1 MKKAVSILL
10 IMVIAFA
17 PLTASASPFDGSI
30 RPLRI
35 NTSGLKPAAFSNVEY
50 KIRGDVVRVNSE
62 ELLPMIK
69 SEEQI
74 RENTKEV
81 DLTPGEIISNTGYIK
96 DSQLKSI
103 KSDYKLGTVL
113 VDEKNQTA
121 VKINSLPEEVEE
133 AQEFS
138 GYVAVE
144 KPEVYEVLE
153 YFKIPKQTV
162 KLNQS
167 NITAFGEGMEE
178 CVATSD
184 NNKKY
189 AMAAG
194 AKNDGYSGSSLNN
207 LGPRHLKDP
216 FIEFKFDKKTFT
228 AYTPSGGD
236 VKVELSGYLGIDSIS
251 VDGDYSGFD
260 GYEFYMS
267 TGEEMYLKAVVTAEM
282 KEEVV
287 IPLFGIDVDAKVARV
302 YGGLFLV
309 VGLDGQF
316 TLVAEARQW
325 LMIDKAGIK
334 GGTFCYV
341 PTSFKPLFRTGDRG
355 VDVDASF
362 NGAIN
367 GYIKAGPMLG
377 LEIFGWKA
385 AGAGALFGGGAKC
398 VVADGYI
405 DADVY
410 GIVNIYAT
418 LLGRTKNLLN
428 WQPVLFH
435 KRQLDMEGYI
445 VTFKEACAFRKIVWG
460 KIEHDYGSD
469 GVAPYTGKF
478 SLVIK
483 DQNGA
488 EKRRYDNKYTDQYG
502 EFSVRDID
510 VEMKKSDMIIVEV
523 PSRLTEGKIIYSAPI
538 NPSFPF
544 RKVVIEEADFFN
556 DYVVGHVP
564 SVIVKDWTTGEKKEI
579 VYDGDIAVIIDGVA
593 KNVKCDQYG
602 NFRLDANVLPNS
614 SVKAT
619 IWNGDIVSNTDV
631 KPSVDIVGNRVV
643 IPLEEKTYEENGGRI
658 DSSKEREIFIIY
670 NMNGEKPVL
679 GSAKYNTEFRVYNS
693 LCFII
698 NPMTGRP
705 LMDYM
710 HTDDS
715 IRQNNIRLYE
725 YEGKT
730 TEDSSALKLTPVYSL
745 LLGKKAVESGDSFAV
760 NDFTMEWAW
769 KKEGASQDT
778 TTTIIREP
786 ISIRNPVISSNPII
800 RDPITSNPIKPISPI
815 GGTTRPT
822 LTAPIIK
829 KLPNILPES
838 LIDKDAPQNTES
850 FRYESFLEYK
860 EPSDNV
866 AAPQRLVGYLKRIG
880 TVEYM
885 HEGAKIIISDSKD
898 KDPERESKGAPKYN
912 QETSFDRYLSRMF
925 WSVVSPTPD
934 QNIAIDRAS
943 SIRNLKAVPAW
954 SNTSV
959 KNMINKNI
967 MDLAAGQTFKSGNV
981 TRGECAAYI
990 AQAFGLEAKVGKSK
1004 FTDIPPMHPYL
1015 PQINSAV
1022 EAGLISG
1029 YSDTKFGTFDSISRE
1044 QMASIIMRG
1053 MKSKYGSRL
1062 SITGSAMQFKDM
1074 GKINSWA
1081 KQSVNEV
1088 SALGIM
1094 KGSTDGSFNPQ
1105 GKVTFNEVAVILNN
1119 LDTYMQQHK

>member
-17 PLTASASPFDGSI
+17 PLTASASPFDGLI
-30 RPLRI
+30 RPPSI

-74 RENTKEV
+74 REGTKEV

-121 VKINSLPEEVEE
+121 IKINSLPEEAEE

-153 YFKIPKQTV
+153 HFKIPKQTV
-162 KLNQS
+162 KLNLA
-167 NITAFGEGMEE
+167 NISAFGEGMEE
-178 CVATSD
+178 CVAISD

-189 AMAAG
+189 VMAAG

-207 LGPRHLKDP
+207 LGPKHLKDP
-216 FIEFKFDKKTFT
+216 FIEFKFDKKTFI
-228 AYTPSGGD
+228 AYTPSGGE
-236 VKVELSGYLGIDSIS
+236 VRVELSGYLGIDSIS
-251 VDGDYSGFD
+251 VDGDYSGFN

-309 VGLDGQF
+309 LGLDGQF

-341 PTSFKPLFRTGDRG
+341 PTSFKPLFQLGDRG

-367 GYIKAGPMLG
+367 GYVKTGPMLG

-385 AGAGALFGGGAKC
+385 AGAGALFGGGARC
-398 VVADGYI
+398 AVADGYI
-405 DADVY
+405 DADIY

-445 VTFKEACAFRKIVWG
+445 VTFKEACAFRKVVWG

-488 EKRRYDNKYTDQYG
+488 EKKRYDNKYTDQNG

-510 VEMKKSDMIIVEV
+510 VEMKKSDLIIVEV
-523 PSRLTEGKIIYSAPI
+523 PSRLTEGKIIYSEPI
-538 NPSFPF
+538 KPSFPF

-556 DYVVGHVP
+556 DYVVGNIP

-579 VYDGDIAVIIDGVA
+579 VYDGNIAVIIDGVTQ
-593 KNVKCDQYG
+593 NVKCDQYG
-602 NFRLDANVLPNS
+602 KFRLDANVLPNS
-614 SVKAT
+614 SIKAT

-631 KPSVDIVGNRVV
+631 KPYVDIVGNRVV
-643 IPLEEKTYEENGGRI
+643 IPMEEKTYEENGQRI
-658 DSSKEREIFIIY
+658 DSYKERETFIIY
-670 NMNGEKPVL
+670 NMNGEKPVT

-698 NPMTGRP
+698 NPITGRP

-710 HTDDS
+710 LTDDS

-730 TEDSSALKLTPVYSL
+730 TEDSSTLKLMPAYPL
-745 LLGKKAVESGDSFAV
+745 LFGKKAVESGDSFAV
-760 NDFTMEWAW
+760 NDFTQEWAW
-769 KKEGASQDT
+769 KEESAPANT
-778 TTTIIREP
+778 RTTIIREP
-786 ISIRNPVISSNPII
+786 ITIR
-800 RDPITSNPIKPISPI
+800 NPIKPVSPTGDTI
-815 GGTTRPT
+815 KPE
-822 LTAPIIK
+822 LKAPIITR
-829 KLPNILPES
+829 LPNILPES
-838 LIDKDAPQNTES
+838 LMDINTPQNSES

-860 EPSDNV
+860 EPSDNI
-866 AAPQRLVGYLKRIG
+866 AAPQRLVGYIRRIG
-880 TVEYM
+880 TVEYL
-885 HEGAKIIISDSKD
+885 HEGAKIIISDPMD

-943 SIRNLKAVPAW
+943 SIKNIKALPVW
-954 SNTSV
+954 SNTAV
-959 KNMINKNI
+959 KNMVSKNI
-967 MDLAAGQTFKSGNV
+967 MDLGEGQTFKSGNV

-1004 FTDIPPMHPYL
+1004 FTDVPPMHPYL
-1015 PQINSAV
+1015 PQINAAV
-1022 EAGLISG
+1022 ESGLISG

-1053 MKSKYGSRL
+1053 MKSKYGSSL

-1094 KGSTDGSFNPQ
+1094 KGSTEGSFNPQ

>member
-10 IMVIAFA
+10 VMFIAFA
-17 PLTASASPFDGSI
+17 PLTASASPFDGLTT
-30 RPLRI
+30 PVNI

-62 ELLPMIK
+62 KFLPMIK
-69 SEEQI
+69 SEEQV
-74 RENTKEV
+74 REGIKEV
-81 DLTPGEIISNTGYIK
+81 DLTLGEIISNIGYIK
-96 DSQLKSI
+96 DSQLKAV
-103 KSDYKLGTVL
+103 KEDYKIGTIL

-121 VKINSLPEEVEE
+121 VKINSLPEEVSE

-138 GYVAVE
+138 GYIAVE

-153 YFKIPKQTV
+153 HFKIPKQTV
-162 KLNQS
+162 KLNLA
-167 NITAFGEGMEE
+167 NISAFGDGMEE
-178 CVATSD
+178 CVVS
-184 NNKKY
+184 NKYPKTY
-189 AMAAG
+189 AMAG
-194 AKNDGYSGSSLNN
+194 STKNDGYSGSGLNK
-207 LGPRHLKDP
+207 LGPMHLKDP
-216 FIEFKFDKKTFT
+216 FIEFKFDRKNFT
-228 AYTPSGGD
+228 AYTPGGGE

-251 VDGDYSGFD
+251 VDGDYSGFS

-309 VGLDGQF
+309 LGLDGEF

-341 PTSFKPLFRTGDRG
+341 PTSFKPLFQLGDKG

-367 GYIKAGPMLG
+367 GYIKTGPMLG

-398 VVADGYI
+398 AVANGYI
-405 DADVY
+405 EADVY

-418 LLGRTKNLLN
+418 LLGKTKNLLN

-445 VTFKEACAFRKIVWG
+445 VTFKEACAFRKVVWG

-488 EKRRYDNKYTDQYG
+488 EKRRYDNKYTDQNG
-502 EFSVRDID
+502 IFSVRDID
-510 VEMKKSDMIIVEV
+510 VEMKKSDLIIVEA
-523 PSRLTEGKIIYSAPI
+523 PSKLTAGKIIYSEPI

-564 SVIVKDWTTGEKKEI
+564 SAIVKDWITEEKKEI
-579 VYDGDIAVIIDGVA
+579 VYDGNIAVIIDGA
-593 KNVKCDQYG
+593 PKNVKCDQYG

-614 SVKAT
+614 NIKAT

-631 KPSVDIVGNRVV
+631 KPYVDIVGNRVV
-643 IPLEEKTYEENGGRI
+643 IPLEEKTYDENGQRI
-658 DSSKEREIFIIY
+658 DSTKERETFIIY
-670 NMNGEKPVL
+670 NMNGEKPVT

-698 NPMTGRP
+698 NPITGRP

-710 HTDDS
+710 MTDDS

-730 TEDSSALKLTPVYSL
+730 TEDSSALKLAPGYSL
-745 LLGKKAVESGDSFAV
+745 LFGKKAVESGDSFAV
-760 NDFTMEWAW
+760 NDFTQEWAW
-769 KKEGASQDT
+769 KKASAPANTT
-778 TTTIIREP
+778 TTTIREP
-786 ISIRNPVISSNPII
+786 KTIRNPIIKVPII
-800 RDPITSNPIKPISPI
+800 T
-815 GGTTRPT
+815 
-822 LTAPIIK
+822 

-838 LIDKDAPQNTES
+838 LKDKNMPQNTES
-850 FRYESFLEYK
+850 FRYESFLEYE
-860 EPSDNV
+860 EPSDDGL
-866 AAPQRLVGYLKRIG
+866 APQRLVGYIRRIG
-880 TVEYM
+880 TVEYI
-885 HEGAKIIISDSKD
+885 HEGAKIIISDPKD
-898 KDPERESKGAPKYN
+898 KDPEKKSDGAPQYK
-912 QETSFDRYLSRMF
+912 QDTSFDRYMSRMF
-925 WSVVSPTPD
+925 WAVVSPTLE

-943 SIRNLKAVPAW
+943 SIKNIKSLPAW
-954 SNTSV
+954 SNTAV
-959 KNMINKNI
+959 KNMISKNI
-967 MDLAAGQTFKSGNV
+967 MDLEEGGTFKSGNV

-1015 PQINSAV
+1015 PQINAAV

-1044 QMASIIMRG
+1044 QMANIIMRG

-1062 SITGSAMQFKDM
+1062 SITDSAMKFKDID
-1074 GKINSWA
+1074 KINSWA
-1081 KQSVNEV
+1081 RQSVNEV

-1094 KGSTDGSFNPQ
+1094 KGSADGCFNPQ

-1119 LDTYMQQHK
+1119 LDTYMQKHR

>member
-17 PLTASASPFDGSI
+17 PLTASAAPFDGLI
-30 RPLRI
+30 RPLSI

-74 RENTKEV
+74 REGTKQV
-81 DLTPGEIISNTGYIK
+81 DLTPGEIISNIGYIK

-138 GYVAVE
+138 NYVAVE

-153 YFKIPKQTV
+153 HFKIPKQTV
-162 KLNQS
+162 KLNLA
-167 NITAFGEGMEE
+167 NISAFGEGMEE
-178 CVATSD
+178 CVVSRRNSKT
-184 NNKKY
+184 Y
-189 AMAAG
+189 AMAEG

-216 FIEFKFDKKTFT
+216 FIEFKFDKETFT
-228 AYTPSGGD
+228 AYTLGGGE

-251 VDGDYSGFD
+251 VDGEYSGFD

-267 TGEEMYLKAVVTAEM
+267 TGEEIYLKAVVTAEM

-309 VGLDGQF
+309 LGLDGQF

-325 LMIDKAGIK
+325 LLIDKAGIR

-341 PTSFKPLFRTGDRG
+341 PTSFKPLFQLGDRG

-367 GYIKAGPMLG
+367 GYIKSGPMVG

-385 AGAGALFGGGAKC
+385 AGAGALFGGGANC
-398 VVADGYI
+398 AVAEGYI
-405 DADVY
+405 EADVY
-410 GIVNIYAT
+410 GIVNVYAT

-428 WQPVLFH
+428 WQPILFH

-460 KIEHDYGSD
+460 KIEYDNGSK
-469 GVAPYTGKF
+469 GTAPYTGEF

-483 DQNGA
+483 NQSDV
-488 EKRRYDNKYTDQYG
+488 EKGRYDNKYTDQNG
-502 EFSVRDID
+502 EFSVRDINVD
-510 VEMKKSDMIIVEV
+510 MKKTDKIIVEV
-523 PSRLTEGKIIYSAPI
+523 PSKLTEGKIIYSEPI

-556 DYVVGHVP
+556 DYVIGHVP
-564 SVIVKDWTTGEKKEI
+564 SAIVKDWTTGEKKEI
-579 VYDGDIAVIIDGVA
+579 VYSGDIGVTIDNTT
-593 KNVKCDQYG
+593 KNVKCDEFG
-602 NFRLDANVLPNS
+602 NFRLDANVLPDS
-614 SVKAT
+614 SIKAS
-619 IWNGDIVSNTDV
+619 IWNNDIVSNTNI
-631 KPSVDIVGNRVV
+631 KPSVDIMGNRVV
-643 IPLEEKTYEENGGRI
+643 IPLEEKTYEENGGKI
-658 DSSKEREIFIIY
+658 DSTTERETFIIY

-693 LCFII
+693 LCFIKSPI
-698 NPMTGRP
+698 TGRP
-705 LMDYM
+705 LNDYM
-710 HTDDS
+710 LTDDS

-725 YEGKT
+725 YE
-730 TEDSSALKLTPVYSL
+730 TETSQDSGPLQLLPKVPH
-745 LLGKKAVESGDSFAV
+745 LLGIKTVESGDSFAV

-786 ISIRNPVISSNPII
+786 EAIKNPII
-800 RDPITSNPIKPISPI
+800 RNPIARDPIKTILPI
-815 GGTTRPT
+815 GDSPKPT
-822 LTAPIIK
+822 LTE
-829 KLPNILPES
+829 KLPYIIPDNLK
-838 LIDKDAPQNTES
+838 DKNMPQNSES

-860 EPSDNV
+860 EPMDDILT
-866 AAPQRLVGYLKRIG
+866 PQRMVGYLRRIG
-880 TVEYM
+880 TIEYTY
-885 HEGAKIIISDSKD
+885 EGAKITISDPKD
-898 KDPERESKGAPKYN
+898 KDPERKSQGAPQYK
-912 QETSFDRYLSRMF
+912 QDTSFDRYMSRMF
-925 WSVVSPTPD
+925 WAVVSPTPD
-934 QNIAIDRAS
+934 QNIAIDREL
-943 SIRNLKAVPAW
+943 SIKNIKALPAW
-954 SNTSV
+954 SNAAV
-959 KNMINKNI
+959 KNMISKNI
-967 MDLAAGQTFKSGNV
+967 MDLEEGGTFKSGNV

-1015 PQINSAV
+1015 PQINAAV

-1053 MKSKYGSRL
+1053 MKSKYGNKL

-1074 GKINSWA
+1074 GRINSWA
-1081 KQSVNEV
+1081 NQSVNEI

-1119 LDTYMQQHK
+1119 LDTYMQQH